1 MVAQASVTRR
11 KAAGLEDSR
20 CATVCRI
27 VFGVTSDVCSLI
39 LSLLHRISS
48 ATLTLVIKILLILR
62 GTDITSLLSAFLVGN
77 IFDILA
83 QTGWVARA
91 VLGILLFFSLI
102 SWALIFQKL
111 GLFGRIRRQSDQFL
125 KIFRATKGVANP
137 QGLVNAGS
145 PFANVYAAGYR
156 ELQSQM
162 SGTGNPS
169 PPKVKSLQAVTVS
182 MQLASTDEVRRVE
195 KGMSWLATTAGV
207 TPFIGLFGTVWGI
220 IDAFSG
226 LGTSGAASLRA
237 VAPGIAEAL
246 VTTAA
251 GLFAAIPALIAYN
264 YFLQDIRDLAQRL
277 DTFANEFTSQIEK
290 TFG

>member
-1 MVAQASVTRR
+1 VCYVEIAR
-11 KAAGLEDSR
+11 KN
-20 CATVCRI
+20 
-27 VFGVTSDVCSLI
+27 FSL
-39 LSLLHRISS
+39 
-48 ATLTLVIKILLILR
+48 KE
-62 GTDITSLLSAFLVGN
+62 TDILFLLNAIFVGN

-83 QTGWVARA
+83 QTGLVARG
-91 VLGILLFFSLI
+91 VLAILLFASLI
-102 SWALIFQKL
+102 SWALILQKT
-111 GLFGRIRRQSDQFL
+111 GLFSRIRRQSDQFL

-137 QGLVNAGS
+137 QGLVSAGS

-156 ELQSQM
+156 ELQSQVT
-162 SGTGNPS
+162 GTGNPA
-169 PPKVKSLQAVTVS
+169 PAKLKSMQAVTVS
-182 MQLASTDEVRRVE
+182 MQLAAAEEVRRTE

-207 TPFIGLFGTVWGI
+207 APFIGLFGTVWGI

-226 LGTSGAASLRA
+226 LGTSGSASLRA

-277 DTFANEFTSQIEK
+277 DTFALEFAAQIEK
-290 TFG
+290 TFT

>member
-1 MVAQASVTRR
+1 
-11 KAAGLEDSR
+11 L
-20 CATVCRI
+20 
-27 VFGVTSDVCSLI
+27 GVWWCI
-39 LSLLHRISS
+39 LSLLRCESS
-48 ATLTLVIKILLILR
+48 ATLNLVIKILQILR
-62 GTDITSLLSAFLVGN
+62 GTDITSLLSALFIGN

-83 QTGWVARA
+83 QTGVVARA

-102 SWALIFQKL
+102 SWALIFQKM
-111 GLFGRIRRQSDQFL
+111 GLFSRIRRQSDQFL

-162 SGTGNPS
+162 STGGNPS
-169 PPKVKSLQAVTVS
+169 PAKLKSLQAVTVS

-207 TPFIGLFGTVWGI
+207 TPFIGLFGTVMGI

-226 LGTSGAASLRA
+226 LGTAGAASLRA

-246 VTTAA
+246 ITTAA

-277 DTFANEFTSQIEK
+277 DVFANEFTSQVEK
-290 TFG
+290 TFT

>member
-1 MVAQASVTRR
+1 
-11 KAAGLEDSR
+11 
-20 CATVCRI
+20 
-27 VFGVTSDVCSLI
+27 
-39 LSLLHRISS
+39 
-48 ATLTLVIKILLILR
+48 
-62 GTDITSLLSAFLVGN
+62 LLSAFVVGN
-77 IFDILA
+77 IFDILQ
-83 QTGWVARA
+83 QTGLVARA
-91 VLGILLFFSLI
+91 VLGILLFFSLV

-111 GLFGRIRRQSDQFL
+111 GIFGRIRRQSDQFL

-137 QGLVNAGS
+137 QGVISAGS

-156 ELQSQM
+156 ELQTQV
-162 SGTGNPS
+162 TGEGNNPH
-169 PPKVKSLQAVTVS
+169 PKIKSLQAVTVS
-182 MQLASTDEVRRVE
+182 MQLAATEEVRRVE

-226 LGTSGAASLRA
+226 LGSAGSASLRV

-264 YFLQDIRDLAQRL
+264 HFLQDIRDLAQRL
-277 DTFANEFTSQIEK
+277 DTFALEFTAQIEK
-290 TFG
+290 TFF